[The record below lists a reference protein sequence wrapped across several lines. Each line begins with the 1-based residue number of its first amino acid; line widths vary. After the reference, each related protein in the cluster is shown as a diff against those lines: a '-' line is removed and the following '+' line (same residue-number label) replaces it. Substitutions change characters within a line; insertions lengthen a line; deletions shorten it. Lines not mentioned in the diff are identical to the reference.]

1 MGKNKADNILVN
13 GRGRINSDQKAAN
26 CCKEIDATNELPLAN
41 FVVTKGF
48 RYRFRILSPGFTLC
62 PILMSI
68 QNHNMTVIATDT
80 SPVEPIEVQSL
91 IIHPGER

>member
-1 MGKNKADNILVN
+1 MGKNKADNILIN
-13 GRGRINSDQKAAN
+13 GRGRINSDQSDAN
-26 CCKEIDATNELPLAN
+26 QDINATNELPLAN
-41 FVVTKGF
+41 FLVTKGF

-68 QNHNMTVIATDT
+68 ENHSMTVIASDT
-80 SPVEPIEVQSL
+80 SPVEPIEDESL